1 MENKSGMYWEM
12 PIITIGK
19 FTIADMSDRE
29 DNDSVWIADIEVG
42 DGGEFKKFQIEEV
55 LKDFYEKNL

>member
-1 MENKSGMYWEM
+1 M